1 MLYSEELQRLLE
13 PPITKVI
20 SRSEELKNRRDRDE
34 NEQD

>member
-13 PPITKVI
+13 PSITEVI